1 MKTTRLFGSMALMF
15 LVLACGKSG
24 KLAPFLP
31 DAPDGWTAE
40 GGTTN
45 QDVSGVGHSS
55 TRSYVPGGN
64 ASSLGVQ
71 RVKVQILLAEKDAD
85 QKKLAD
91 MSLERKSEFKERKQ
105 VGGYPAYESFSLPGN
120 ESHALDILPKSG
132 TYVEIVAYKGG
143 PGWEKPENQQAAV
156 NAFANKIDLKKIA
169 AME

>member
-1 MKTTRLFGSMALMF
+1 
-15 LVLACGKSG
+15 
-24 KLAPFLP
+24 
-31 DAPDGWTAE
+31 
-40 GGTTN
+40 
-45 QDVSGVGHSS
+45 
-55 TRSYVPGGN
+55 
-64 ASSLGVQ
+64 VQ